1 MAKTKGIKL
10 TDKTKKIIMYS
21 SLGLIAV
28 FVIMQIVKKKKDQE
42 TGGGSEDDCGG
53 RYKDNSEYGQ
63 KVMKV
68 QSNVGISGCDVDG
81 IVGNQTNGAV
91 KSKYPKLY
99 SRYGGVTSANIDIY
113 LDGNRLEAQQTGT
126 TTRTYTDKVKEL
138 QRKLNLPTQYQTGF
152 AGDITNNELKRKYP
166 SYYNN
171 YGRISEGNIDTYLNI
186 VTNNPVF
193 G

>member
-42 TGGGSEDDCGG
+42 TGGGSEDDCDG

-113 LDGNRLEAQQTGT
+113 LDGDRLEAQQTGT

>member
-1 MAKTKGIKL
+1 
-10 TDKTKKIIMYS
+10 MYS

-28 FVIMQIVKKKKDQE
+28 FVIMQIVKKKKDKE
-42 TGGGSEDDCGG
+42 NGGGSKDYCGG

-63 KVMKV
+63 KVMKL
-68 QSNVGISGCDVDG
+68 QSNVGITDCDVDG

-91 KSKYPKLY
+91 KTKYPKLFT
-99 SRYGGVTSANIDIY
+99 RYGGVTRSNIDIY
-113 LDGNRLEAQQTGT
+113 LDGDKLEAQQTGMVT
-126 TTRTYTDKVKEL
+126 KTYADKVKEL

-152 AGDITNNELKRKYP
+152 AGDMTNSELKRKYP

-171 YGRISEGNIDTYLNI
+171 YGRISESNIDTYLNI
-186 VTNNPVF
+186 VSTKPVF